1 MKKKI
6 FSLIIFLI
14 SINMVQDR
22 SMAAVMVRIS
32 YKVSFPEA
40 QAHYADVEMTVSGL
54 NQNTL
59 ELKMPVWTPGSYL
72 VREFAKN
79 IELLTAEADGKAVKA
94 LKIRKNCWQID
105 TKGVNAVKVKYLV
118 YAFEISVRTSF
129 IDASH
134 AFLANAGV
142 FLYPEGMLDQPAM
155 IHLMP
160 YKIIPYKDWDKVST
174 SLEMVNNDPFTLYSP
189 NFDILFDS
197 PIEIG
202 NQDVFGFNAAGVT
215 YEVCMVGGGNYD
227 KERLKKDMAAIVE
240 TETAVYG
247 ENPNKRYVFIVHN
260 YQRGGGGLE
269 HLAST
274 VLGASR
280 DAYGTERGY
289 QNFLSLVAHEH
300 FHLWNVK
307 RLRPIVLGPFDYDN
321 ENYTTDLWI
330 AEGFTA
336 YYQDIILRHA
346 DLISTENYLNIV
358 ADGINTLQ
366 NIPGHTIQ
374 TLAESSYDAWIKAYR
389 PNENSNNSTIS
400 YYNKGALVAMLLDL
414 QIIKNSK
421 GKHSLDDVM
430 RYMYDTYYK
439 AKKRGYTDAEFKLGF
454 EKFAG
459 ENLDGF
465 YANYI
470 YGLTEL
476 DYDRYL
482 DYAGYKLV
490 NEWADTNEPS
500 LGVATANINGKIIV
514 TAVSRNSAAWVDGI
528 NVNDELVTIDGNPVK
543 DMAAVLTGKQPG
555 DKLVIAI
562 SRDGKPYTLPVL
574 LLKRTQVR
582 YHLESVANPT
592 SDQLAV
598 RKKWLKL

>member
-1 MKKKI
+1 
-6 FSLIIFLI
+6 
-14 SINMVQDR
+14 MVQDR